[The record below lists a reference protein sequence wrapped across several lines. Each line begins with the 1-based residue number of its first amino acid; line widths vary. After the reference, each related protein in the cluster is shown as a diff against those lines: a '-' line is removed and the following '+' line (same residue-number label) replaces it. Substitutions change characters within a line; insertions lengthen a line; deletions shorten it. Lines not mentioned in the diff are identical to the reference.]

1 MRPAP
6 NPNSTSESGPS
17 REAVPAKPVVP
28 VPNVPQDEV
37 RVQQDTS
44 ADYIMIYQYVNQQS
58 GNLILQVPDQ
68 QILSLIHQIQA
79 MLQSTQQQASAASA
93 PPAKL

>member
-1 MRPAP
+1 M
-6 NPNSTSESGPS
+6 
-17 REAVPAKPVVP
+17 
-28 VPNVPQDEV
+28 
-37 RVQQDTS
+37 QQDTS